1 MKKFPLLAAVL
12 LMAEA
17 AAELKDGKFEMNEEQ
32 LGQIEAALKAAA
44 DKETQLTALHNEAIQ
59 AKDQEIQTLKA
70 QIEELNKQPGDS
82 TTHPVN
88 DGKVQESTPMDD
100 FCARLNAAQKLYDLV

>member
-1 MKKFPLLAAVL
+1 
-12 LMAEA
+12 MAEA

-44 DKETQLTALHNEAIQ
+44 DKETQLTASHNEAIQ

-88 DGKVQESTPMDD
+88 AATAEEHTPIND
-100 FCARLNAAQKLYDLV
+100 FCARVEAAQKLYDLV

>member
-1 MKKFPLLAAVL
+1 
-12 LMAEA
+12 
-17 AAELKDGKFEMNEEQ
+17 MNEEQ

-44 DKETQLTALHNEAIQ
+44 DKETQLTASHNEAIQ

-70 QIEELNKQPGDS
+70 QIEELNKLPGDS